1 MPSDAPIS
9 SPPSTAEDASAA
21 ETAPSSDAEAATPS
35 LYERLTAS
43 EAVLMIGG
51 LTLFLVLLYEM
62 EAPGSNGFLNPPLIA
77 VAATIVLWP
86 LRTYRPARALM
97 MAGGFLLLLWFM
109 TMVSGI
115 LIPFVLVYLLAY
127 VLDPVVQLLR
137 KRYGVRRWVSSLVVT
152 LIVVGALAAFILVLA
167 PNVANQVESLT
178 ERLLNSLRSLQGWLE
193 TTPVLDNLEAAGL
206 IDKQEAV
213 AQFTSLLQTQ
223 VGRFPDA
230 LRQLLQS
237 IGSLLGLL
245 TTLALVPVILFYTLK
260 DYPFIKRSLIGLFP
274 TLEGRRDY
282 LIEAGSI
289 VGNYLRGQ
297 LIISA
302 IAAVNV
308 SFWLLIG
315 DVPFWLLLGLLAG
328 LLNFIPN
335 LGAIITL
342 IIGVLIAFTAGGWVK
357 ALIVAIV
364 LLGQSF
370 LEQSVLTPNIMS
382 HQVGLHPVLIL
393 LSLLIFGSF
402 LGIFGLLIA
411 VPATAIMVM
420 TYKAGREELTLEL
433 NEYGMGS
440 VESDA

>member
-1 MPSDAPIS
+1 MPSDAPS
-9 SPPSTAEDASAA
+9 SSSPSTAEDAPLSAPK
-21 ETAPSSDAEAATPS
+21 EAPSP
-35 LYERLTAS
+35 LYQQLTAS
-43 EAVLMIGG
+43 KVVLMMGG
-51 LTLFLVLLYEM
+51 LVLFLVLLYEM
-62 EAPGSNGFLNPPLIA
+62 EAPSPSGFLNPPLIA
-77 VAATIVLWP
+77 VAGTIVLWP

-115 LIPFVLVYLLAY
+115 LIAFVLVYLLAY
-127 VLDPVVQLLR
+127 VLDPLVQWLR
-137 KRYGVRRWVSSLVVT
+137 QRYGVRRWVSSLIVT
-152 LIVVGALAAFILVLA
+152 LMVVGTLAAFILILA
-167 PNVANQVESLT
+167 PNVANQVQSLT
-178 ERLLNSLRSLQGWLE
+178 ERLLSSLRGLQGWLE
-193 TTPVLDNLEAAGL
+193 TTPVLDNLEEAGL
-206 IDKQEAV
+206 INKQEAIG
-213 AQFTSLLQTQ
+213 QFTSFLQAQ
-223 VGRFPDA
+223 VGRLPDA
-230 LRQLLQS
+230 LRQLLES
-237 IGSLLGLL
+237 IGSLLGIL

-282 LIEAGSI
+282 LVDAGSV

-315 DVPFWLLLGLLAG
+315 GVPFWLLIGLLAG

-342 IIGVLIAFTAGGWVK
+342 IIGVLIAFAASGWVK
-357 ALIVAIV
+357 ALIVVIV

-420 TYKAGREELTLEL
+420 TYKAFREELTLEL
-433 NEYGMGS
+433 NDYGKGATGS

>member
-1 MPSDAPIS
+1 
-9 SPPSTAEDASAA
+9 
-21 ETAPSSDAEAATPS
+21 
-35 LYERLTAS
+35 
-43 EAVLMIGG
+43 
-51 LTLFLVLLYEM
+51 
-62 EAPGSNGFLNPPLIA
+62 
-77 VAATIVLWP
+77 
-86 LRTYRPARALM
+86 
-97 MAGGFLLLLWFM
+97 
-109 TMVSGI
+109 
-115 LIPFVLVYLLAY
+115 
-127 VLDPVVQLLR
+127 
-137 KRYGVRRWVSSLVVT
+137 
-152 LIVVGALAAFILVLA
+152 
-167 PNVANQVESLT
+167 
-178 ERLLNSLRSLQGWLE
+178 
-193 TTPVLDNLEAAGL
+193 VLDNLEEAGL
-206 IDKQEAV
+206 INKQEAID
-213 AQFTSLLQTQ
+213 QFTSFLQAQ
-223 VGRFPDA
+223 VGRLPDA
-230 LRQLLQS
+230 LRQLLES
-237 IGSLLGLL
+237 IGSLLGIL

-282 LIEAGSI
+282 LVDAGSV

-315 DVPFWLLLGLLAG
+315 GVPFWLLIGLLAG

-342 IIGVLIAFTAGGWVK
+342 IIGVLIAFAASGWVK
-357 ALIVAIV
+357 ALIVVIV

-420 TYKAGREELTLEL
+420 TYKAFREELTLEL
-433 NEYGMGS
+433 NDYGKGATGS

>member
-1 MPSDAPIS
+1 MPSDVSTS
-9 SPPSTAEDASAA
+9 SPSSAAEDAS
-21 ETAPSSDAEAATPS
+21 SSDVDDAPPS
-35 LYERLTAS
+35 LYEWLAS
-43 EAVLMIGG
+43 SEIVLMMGG
-51 LTLFLVLLYEM
+51 LVLFLVLLYEM
-62 EAPGSNGFLNPPLIA
+62 NAPAADGFLNPPLVA
-77 VAATIVLWP
+77 VAGLIVLWP
-86 LRTYRPARALM
+86 LRTYRPAHALM

-109 TMVSGI
+109 AKVSNI
-115 LIPFVLVYLLAY
+115 LIPFVVVYLLAY
-127 VLDPVVQLLR
+127 VLDPLVQLLR
-137 KRYGVRRWVSSLVVT
+137 KRYGVRRWVSSLLAT
-152 LIVVGALAAFILVLA
+152 LIVVGTLAAVILIIA
-167 PNVANQVESLT
+167 PNVANQVEGLT
-178 ERLLNSLRSLQGWLE
+178 ERLLNSLRGLQSWLE
-193 TTPVLDNLEAAGL
+193 TTPMLDNMEAAGL
-206 IDKQEAV
+206 INKQEAV
-213 AQFTSLLQTQ
+213 NQFTSFLQTQ
-223 VGRFPDA
+223 VGRLPEA
-230 LRQLLQS
+230 LRQLLES
-237 IGSLLGLL
+237 IGSLLGLI

-260 DYPFIKRSLIGLFP
+260 DYPYIKRSLIGLFP

-297 LIISA
+297 LMISA

-315 DVPFWLLLGLLAG
+315 GVPFWLLIGLLAG

-335 LGAIITL
+335 LGAIITM
-342 IIGVLIAFTAGGWVK
+342 IIGVLIALTAGGWVK
-357 ALIVAIV
+357 ALIVIVV
-364 LLGQSF
+364 LLGQSL

-420 TYKAGREELTLEL
+420 TYRAWREDLTLEL

-440 VESDA
+440 IESDA

>member
-1 MPSDAPIS
+1 
-9 SPPSTAEDASAA
+9 
-21 ETAPSSDAEAATPS
+21 
-35 LYERLTAS
+35 
-43 EAVLMIGG
+43 
-51 LTLFLVLLYEM
+51 
-62 EAPGSNGFLNPPLIA
+62 
-77 VAATIVLWP
+77 
-86 LRTYRPARALM
+86 
-97 MAGGFLLLLWFM
+97 
-109 TMVSGI
+109 
-115 LIPFVLVYLLAY
+115 VLVYLLAY
-127 VLDPVVQLLR
+127 VLDPLVQWLR
-137 KRYGVRRWVSSLVVT
+137 QRYGVRRWVSSLIVT
-152 LIVVGALAAFILVLA
+152 LMVVGTLAAFILILA
-167 PNVANQVESLT
+167 PNVANQVQSLT
-178 ERLLNSLRSLQGWLE
+178 ERLLSSLRSLQGWLE
-193 TTPVLDNLEAAGL
+193 TTPVLDNLEEAGL
-206 IDKQEAV
+206 INKQEAIG
-213 AQFTSLLQTQ
+213 QFTSFLQAQ
-223 VGRFPDA
+223 VGRLPDA
-230 LRQLLQS
+230 LRQLLES
-237 IGSLLGLL
+237 IGSLLGIL

-282 LIEAGSI
+282 LVDAGSV

-315 DVPFWLLLGLLAG
+315 GVPFWLLIGLLAG

-342 IIGVLIAFTAGGWVK
+342 IIGVLIAFAASGWVK
-357 ALIVAIV
+357 ALIVVIV

-420 TYKAGREELTLEL
+420 TYKAFREELTLEL
-433 NEYGMGS
+433 NDYGKGATGS